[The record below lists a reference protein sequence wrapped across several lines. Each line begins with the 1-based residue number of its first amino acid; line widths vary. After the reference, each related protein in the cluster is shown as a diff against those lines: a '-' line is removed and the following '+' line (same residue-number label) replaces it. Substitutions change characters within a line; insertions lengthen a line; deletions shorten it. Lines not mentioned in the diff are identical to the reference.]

1 MVKVFAPPA
10 QNGTGLGANT
20 NQAGVTDET
29 LKSRNEPRQQMMKA
43 KKAECA
49 HAIAALGVGGV
60 GRRAAPQIKPAEP
73 PKSTKKANPNPTTPE
88 ARRAKQRHQ
97 SRHALNPK
105 QQHISSAIKSEKS
118 RH

>member
-10 QNGTGLGANT
+10 PQGTGKGANT

-49 HAIAALGVGGV
+49 HAAAALGVGGV
-60 GRRAAPQIKPAEP
+60 GRADAPQIKTAEP
-73 PKSTKKANPNPTTPE
+73 PESTKKANTKPTPPK

-97 SRHALNPK
+97 NTHALNPK
-105 QQHISSAIKSEKS
+105 QHHISLKAHRECLSP
-118 RH
+118 